1 MSNRQRKSVSIMV
14 VWEYLRSVLVT
25 VFYHNIVFDPSD
37 TRTRIWRHAAFQDG
51 FPSNRLTKFVVEQFH
66 NRFVWKKM
74 LKLNIL
80 KLKQETQKSEIYI
93 SLKGTHD
100 RVVILN
106 VNKTSY
112 IYFVFYVK
120 FTSNTSD
127 MVLYVAVDLI
137 TWITYQTLFW
147 IR

>member
-1 MSNRQRKSVSIMV
+1 
-14 VWEYLRSVLVT
+14 
-25 VFYHNIVFDPSD
+25 
-37 TRTRIWRHAAFQDG
+37 
-51 FPSNRLTKFVVEQFH
+51 
-66 NRFVWKKM
+66 M

-80 KLKQETQKSEIYI
+80 KLKQGTQKSEIYI

-137 TWITYQTLFW
+137 T
-147 IR
+147 

>member
-1 MSNRQRKSVSIMV
+1 
-14 VWEYLRSVLVT
+14 
-25 VFYHNIVFDPSD
+25 
-37 TRTRIWRHAAFQDG
+37 
-51 FPSNRLTKFVVEQFH
+51 
-66 NRFVWKKM
+66 M

-100 RVVILN
+100 LVVTLN

-137 TWITYQTLFW
+137 T
-147 IR
+147 